1 MELLIPDFEI
11 VGAVGS
17 GCSAVW
23 TSTVSGVER
32 AAGLG
37 YGLRD
42 VFYLPEERDAP
53 VAVPDKCRPV
63 VSSLVQLQQIDRAA
77 VKAGSGLVS
86 VGLQIVPSGFHA
98 GSGIPVDELAEIAR
112 ALPSLSAVT
121 VRGCFVCGELDGL
134 HGRDLGRFFRACY
147 ESAKIMTV
155 TLPCAMPY
163 LCAEGGLAALERNR
177 AEHPETLEAAVTAAQ
192 IVAAQNSTAFYA
204 RLLIT

>member
-77 VKAGSGLVS
+77 AEACGGLVS
-86 VGLQIVPSGFHA
+86 VGLRIVPTGFHA
-98 GSGIPVDELAEIAR
+98 SPGIPADELAEIAR
-112 ALPSLSAVT
+112 ALPSLSSVT
-121 VRGCFVCGELDGL
+121 VRGCFACGDLSGL
-134 HGRDLGRFFRACY
+134 HGKQLGRFFRACY
-147 ESAKIMTV
+147 ETAKIMTV

-163 LCAEGGLAALERNR
+163 LCVEGGMAALAYNQK
-177 AEHPETLEAAVTAAQ
+177 EHPETLADAVTSAQ
-192 IVAAQNSTAFYA
+192 IVAMQNSTAFYA